1 MAELFVSYTHADLEP
16 VSNIARGLESA
27 GHEVWWDRRLRAH
40 QDFGMEI
47 EAALHSAQCAVVAWS
62 STARNSLW
70 VRAEATAAWDS
81 GKLVQLSLDGVSPPL
96 PFTMI
101 HLLDFTNWR
110 GRIDDLCWGSLQ
122 EAIECVVRGDVSL
135 ATEQKKQTAMRLG
148 GFGAVAGI
156 GAASLAL
163 VLIAAGLVGVGA
175 RGLFSAD
182 FFGVISFGML
192 LMAMLAFAHMTTQV
206 IITYLASRKNV

>member
-16 VSNIARGLESA
+16 VSNIARNLESA

-40 QDFGMEI
+40 QDFGVEI
-47 EAALHSAQCAVVAWS
+47 ETALDSSQCAVVAWS
-62 STARNSLW
+62 STARKSLW

-81 GKLVQLSLDGVSPPL
+81 GKLVQISLDGAKPPL

-101 HLLDFTNWR
+101 HLLDFSNWR

-135 ATEQKKQTAMRLG
+135 ATEQKQTAMRLG
-148 GFGAVAGI
+148 GFGVVAGI

-175 RGLFSAD
+175 SGLFSANS
-182 FFGVISFGML
+182 FGVISFGML
-192 LMAMLAFAHMTTQV
+192 LMALLAFTHMVTQV
-206 IITYLASRKNV
+206 ITTYLASRKNV